1 MSQLCLD
8 WLSKNLGALVQV
20 WRMAPDSSFSTP
32 IPGYMVPSFG
42 LPPGESELDI
52 GLSRNGATTNS
63 PLIESP
69 PHFRYKGGA
78 AGSPLSFW
86 MLESE
91 FLAMGGM
98 AGLAGAAGFPAE
110 GTQVMG
116 KAKTQAQHAVA
127 IMGSNNIKCDD
138 LPLCTTMPNISH
150 SQVIQSM
157 GMAAGFLLLSCLN
170 LVDNPYLKMVIC
182 QLVDNEA
189 ANIIHLPDSA
199 EVTKDCYGYGWDPV
213 LDA

>member
-1 MSQLCLD
+1 
-8 WLSKNLGALVQV
+8 
-20 WRMAPDSSFSTP
+20 
-32 IPGYMVPSFG
+32 
-42 LPPGESELDI
+42 
-52 GLSRNGATTNS
+52 
-63 PLIESP
+63 
-69 PHFRYKGGA
+69 
-78 AGSPLSFW
+78 

-199 EVTKDCYGYGWDPV
+199 EVTKDCYGYG
-213 LDA
+213 